1 MKIYVCMLT
10 WHLVIMQMN
19 VHGANTIQEVLVL
32 KLIWPK
38 GFHQVSLPVINFKGK
53 KFSNYKNHNQNF
65 NTNSLLI
72 TKIHVYMPT
81 WHLVIMQMNV
91 HGANT
96 IQEVLALKLIWLKGF
111 HLVSLPVINSIIHA
125 NKILI

>member
-1 MKIYVCMLT
+1 MKIYVYMPT
-10 WHLVIMQMN
+10 WLLVIMQMN

-38 GFHQVSLPVINFKGK
+38 GFHLVSLPVTNFKGK
-53 KFSNYKNHNQNF
+53 KFSNYKNHNQHF
-65 NTNSLLI
+65 NKNSHLLM
-72 TKIHVYMPT
+72 KIHVCMQT
-81 WHLVIMQMNV
+81 WHPVIMHMNV

-125 NKILI
+125 DKILI